1 MRDEGFNVE
10 VGVDWTNGLIYG
22 GNQFNCGTW
31 MDKMGESEKAHNKGI
46 PGTPRDGSAIE
57 IQGLLKS
64 ALRFVNKLHKQGKF
78 EYTKVTKPDGS
89 TISLEDWESL
99 LAENFEKHY
108 YVPKDP
114 NKMINMLLIHQLLI
128 EEEFIKICII
138 QENHLKIINYDQI
151 LLLPC
156 VLP

>member
-1 MRDEGFNVE
+1 M
-10 VGVDWTNGLIYG
+10 
-22 GNQFNCGTW
+22 
-31 MDKMGESEKAHNKGI
+31 
-46 PGTPRDGSAIE
+46 
-57 IQGLLKS
+57 KS

-114 NKMINMLLIHQLLI
+114 QQDDQYVIDPSIVNRRGIYKDLYNSGKPFEDYQLRPNFAIAMCVFAL
-128 EEEFIKICII
+128 
-138 QENHLKIINYDQI
+138 NYSLQKSSW
-151 LLLPC
+151 C
-156 VLP
+156 HYNC